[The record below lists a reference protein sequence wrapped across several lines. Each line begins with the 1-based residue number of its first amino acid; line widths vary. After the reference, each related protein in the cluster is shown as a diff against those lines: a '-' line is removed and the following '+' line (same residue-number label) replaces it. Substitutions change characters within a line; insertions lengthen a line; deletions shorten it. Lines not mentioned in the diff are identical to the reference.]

1 MTKRVQNQKNFQ
13 ALKMNHLIL
22 VQLKEK
28 KKRKTTKTRKIT
40 HKITLKNLKKSVN
53 PELKRKK
60 MIITRMIKKR
70 NIILE
75 KLKKQWLML
84 SVMTVLILVML

>member
-1 MTKRVQNQKNFQ
+1 MVKKVMTKRVQNQKNFQ

-53 PELKRKK
+53 PEPKRKK

-75 KLKKQWLML
+75 KLKKQWLM
-84 SVMTVLILVML
+84 